1 MSILMQTIAAFIY
14 LIFMTLH
21 KAELFSYIIL
31 FNFYSN
37 CMSPLI
43 DEDTE
48 DKKNYSACPRIH

>member
-1 MSILMQTIAAFIY
+1 MQIIAAFIY
-14 LIFMTLH
+14 LIFMTAH
-21 KAELFSYIIL
+21 KAELFPYIVL

-48 DKKNYSACPRIH
+48 DKKNYSTCPRIH